1 MTDGKLIVWHDTLG
15 SDAGVIE
22 CLSYEGKEGEVNN
35 PPLGAGDFALIE
47 DLDQSTHWMAMV
59 IEPQRNLPL
68 LGLSRE
74 SPSEVSIFERILNG
88 QIERSIFLRQVYY
101 YRLQLIGEVIEGN
114 GRLSSV
120 RRRPR
125 AGSIGSP
132 ASESAVRK
140 ALDLPAIDGSN
151 IVGRIHSTQ
160 IPIALDWQV
169 FKQHILVAG
178 ATGSGK
184 SNTVAN
190 LIKAAQSHKA
200 CVIIFDQK
208 PDYQHIDRPND
219 EAHLFRK
226 WMPEMVSIAGLKS
239 VAKYCLWQGREEKEA
254 GEYPIAVR
262 ARDVPLDMLVSAL
275 FYNPDEGNQRDTFQQ
290 LLRHYI
296 NLSPSNRDWTLK
308 KFQQWLNQVSQ
319 KPSTNNSRGQRGSD
333 ESELEG
339 IYQAQGWGKPNDKNI
354 EAVQRKIASRR
365 MRWLDSLEE
374 EGAGPPTSGIF
385 SGKIGSSQGLTAYF
399 TPLQHLEEGKVLV
412 IRTNAS
418 GREYGLFLSYM
429 LKQIADLRRD
439 GKIDFRIVNIVDE
452 AQDIFQGG
460 AEMRETVAAPL
471 NENIRKGR
479 SKDISFVIAVQSVSQ
494 TPGSILTNLNTRF
507 IHRQNSTEELRLAI
521 PSATRELMASSL
533 TFGPGEA
540 LADII
545 GARSVVRAEMAPSPF
560 ELTKTT
566 AVARKTLADQDEE
579 NAQQNGDATLAS
591 LSIRK
596 QEDR

>member
-1 MTDGKLIVWHDTLG
+1 MTNGKLIVWHDTLG
-15 SDAGVIE
+15 SEAGVIE
-22 CLSYEGKEGEVNN
+22 CLSYEGKENEVST

-47 DLDQSTHWMAMV
+47 DSDQRTRWMAQV

-88 QIERSIFLRQVYY
+88 QIEKSIFLRQVYY
-101 YRLQLIGEVIEGN
+101 YRLQLIGEVIEES

-125 AGSIGSP
+125 AGSIGAP
-132 ASESAVRK
+132 ASEVDVRRG
-140 ALDLPAIDGSN
+140 LDLPAVEGQN
-151 IVGRIHSTQ
+151 IVGRIHSTD
-160 IPIALDWQV
+160 IPIAIDWQA

-178 ATGSGK
+178 ATGAGK

-190 LIKAAQSHKA
+190 LIKAAQSHGA
-200 CVIIFDQK
+200 CVIIYDQK
-208 PDYQHIDRPND
+208 PDYQHINRPND
-219 EAHLFRK
+219 ESHLFRR
-226 WMPEMVSIAGLKS
+226 WNREMVSIAGLED
-239 VAKYCLWQGREEKEA
+239 VAKYCLWQGKEEKDPE
-254 GEYPIAVR
+254 EKPIAVL
-262 ARDVPLDMLVSAL
+262 ARHVPLDMLVSAL
-275 FYNPDEGNQRDTFQQ
+275 FYNPDEGNQRDTFRM
-290 LLRHYI
+290 LLSYYRTR
-296 NLSPSNRDWTLK
+296 NPNWTLDE
-308 KFQQWLNQVSQ
+308 FRVWLNQAAQ
-319 KPSTNNSRGQRGSD
+319 KPQASNTRGAKPSD
-333 ESELEG
+333 ESELDG
-339 IYQAQGWGKPNDKNI
+339 IYLAQGWGRPNEKNI
-354 EAVQRKIASRR
+354 DAVVGKISKRK
-365 MRWLDSLEE
+365 MNWLDSLEE
-374 EGAGPPTSGIF
+374 ERPKTTPGGIF
-385 SGKIGSSQGLTAYF
+385 GNRAGSSSGLSSYF
-399 TPLQHLEEGKVLV
+399 VPKQHLAPGRVLV
-412 IRTNAS
+412 IRTNAE

-429 LKQIADLRRD
+429 LNQISDLRRD

-460 AEMRETVAAPL
+460 SDMRDTVAGPL

-494 TPGSILTNLNTRF
+494 TPPSVLTNLNTRF
-507 IHRQNSTEELRLAI
+507 IHRQNSAEELRLAI
-521 PSATRELMASSL
+521 PSATRELMANSL

-540 LADII
+540 LVSII

-579 NAQQNGDATLAS
+579 NALQNGDATLAS
-591 LSIRK
+591 LAIRK